1 MGILEAYPG
10 ETPGWTRALCRELMH
25 SNNGAFQI
33 AQVSF
38 IRVARLHI
46 INSQDAGFTVR
57 DSSYIDLINN
67 STAGTYSSGIA
78 VWDTNHDDGRTH
90 HIRVLGNSVTGAN
103 KSSIAPT
110 IQGEA
115 PYEAISVSGAV
126 NFEVP
131 TIMYTTA
138 KKREST
144 SRKLVVL
151 ER

>member
-1 MGILEAYPG
+1 
-10 ETPGWTRALCRELMH
+10 MH